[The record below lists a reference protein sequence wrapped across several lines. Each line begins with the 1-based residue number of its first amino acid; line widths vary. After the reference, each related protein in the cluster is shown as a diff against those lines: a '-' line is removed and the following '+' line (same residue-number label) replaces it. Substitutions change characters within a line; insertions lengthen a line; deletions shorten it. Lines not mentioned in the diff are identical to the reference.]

1 MGRIATPTQAALASI
16 VIAALVMALKFLAWW
31 LTGSVA
37 FYADAIESII
47 NILAALMAFGAVR
60 LSHKPADANH
70 PFGHQKAE
78 FLSAIVEGGLIL
90 VAAWMILAESIGALL
105 EPAPIRQAGIG
116 MAIIALATGI
126 NAFWAMMLMRWAQ
139 QWRSPALRADSRH
152 LWADVVTSAAVL
164 VGVALIPLTGWV
176 WLDPALGL
184 AVTGN
189 VLWSGLRLVRESL
202 AGLMDEMVPP
212 ETLARIESVI
222 AEHAGGAVQ
231 AHDIKARH
239 LGRGISV
246 EFHLV
251 VPGAMTVRDAHDI
264 CDRLEAALK
273 PVLGDGAAV
282 IHVEPEHKAKREGAI
297 RPEPVD

>member
-16 VIAALVMALKFLAWW
+16 VIAALVMALKFVAWW

-37 FYADAIESII
+37 FYADALESII
-47 NILAALMAFGAVR
+47 NILAALMAFAAVR
-60 LSHKPADANH
+60 WSHKPADANH

-78 FLSAIVEGGLIL
+78 FLSAIVEGVLIL
-90 VAAWMILAESIGALL
+90 VAAWMILAESVGALL
-105 EPAPIRQAGIG
+105 DPAPIRQQGVG
-116 MAIIALATGI
+116 MAVIALATGI
-126 NAFWAMMLMRWAQ
+126 NAVWAMKLMRWAR

-164 VGVALIPLTGWV
+164 AGVALIPLTGWG

-202 AGLMDEMVPP
+202 AGLMDEMVPA
-212 ETLARIESVI
+212 ETLSRIETTI
-222 AEHAGGAVQ
+222 ADNAGGAVQ
-231 AHDIKARH
+231 AHDLRARH

-251 VPGAMTVRDAHDI
+251 VPGSMTVLDAHAI
-264 CDRLEAALK
+264 CDRIETALQ
-273 PVLGDGAAV
+273 PVLGDGGAV
-282 IHVEPEHKAKREGAI
+282 IHVEPDHKAKRDGAI
-297 RPEPVD
+297 RPENAG